1 MRMDQLIE
9 TTGTVVRPVDR
20 FGGLLVK
27 VGLPPAWEP
36 VESPFGS
43 HIWVWIGDP
52 RIKDFGANAVLTMH
66 VMESI
71 FDGATVFP
79 ALCEQ
84 QLQMLSGGRELKREL
99 SAATEG
105 PGVTGLFVTQVSADV
120 GVIESVARSR
130 IVTTDRETLIAQLT
144 VTALNDSPVDWS
156 EIWLT
161 VETGTAAG
169 AALAGRDSGLPI
181 EHKNKDSR

>member
-1 MRMDQLIE
+1 MDQLIE

-66 VMESI
+66 VMESVL
-71 FDGATVFP
+71 DGATVFS

-84 QLQMLSGGRELKREL
+84 QLHMLSDGRELKREL
-99 SAATEG
+99 STATEG
-105 PGVTGLFVTQVSADV
+105 PGVTGLFVTQLTADV
-120 GVIESVARSR
+120 GAIDSVARSR
-130 IVTTDRETLIAQLT
+130 IVTTDSETLIAQLT
-144 VTALNDSPVDWS
+144 VTALHDSPVDWLQV
-156 EIWLT
+156 WLT
-161 VETGTAAG
+161 AEPGSATGPT
-169 AALAGRDSGLPI
+169 LANRGSGIPI
-181 EHKNKDSR
+181 SRTSKES